1 MPEPRIVQPPRA
13 RNRLYKSAGL
23 ALLCMNKL
31 RYAVR
36 GYRDPRPF
44 AVSDNDRAIAYD
56 LAVIEAWR
64 RQLGAY
70 LGTEFS
76 FAEQSILEL
85 GPGADL
91 GVGLA
96 LLALGARRYT
106 AVDANELAGATPR
119 VFYERLLD
127 HLAGDAVP
135 GAPESPPNAANATRA
150 ATRAEL
156 LALLDHASGAAGG
169 RLRYVCRRD
178 FDLTAAGPKPFD
190 LVVSHAAFEHF
201 DDLPRTFG
209 QLRDIVREG
218 GLLVAQVDLMT
229 HTRWIR
235 ERDPLNIYRFG
246 DSLYGRLRFGGAP
259 NRVRPH
265 EYERMLR
272 EAGWKDARACADETL
287 PAGYLET
294 VRDSLAPRFRS
305 DENRMDSLSIY
316 LCARR

>member
-1 MPEPRIVQPPRA
+1 
-13 RNRLYKSAGL
+13 LYKSTGL
-23 ALLCMNKL
+23 ALLALNKL
-31 RYAVR
+31 RYAAR

-44 AVSDNDRAIAYD
+44 SVSDIDRTIAYD

-76 FAEQSILEL
+76 FADRSILEL
-85 GPGADL
+85 GPGAEL

-96 LLALGARRYT
+96 LLAMGARRYT
-106 AVDANELAGATPR
+106 AIDANALAGATPR
-119 VFYERLLD
+119 AFYERLLD
-127 HLAGDAVP
+127 RLASDAVP
-135 GAPESPPNAANATRA
+135 GGLGAATEAANAAIVKSAAMRA
-150 ATRAEL
+150 DL
-156 LALLDHASGAAGG
+156 LALLDRASDATAG
-169 RLRYVCRRD
+169 RLRYICRRD
-178 FDLTAAGPKPFD
+178 FDLTAAGPEPFD
-190 LVVSHAAFEHF
+190 LAVSHAAFEHF
-201 DDLPRTFG
+201 DDLPRTLA
-209 QLRDIVREG
+209 QLREVVREG

-235 ERDPLNIYRFG
+235 ERDPLNIYRFD

-272 EAGWKDARACADETL
+272 EAGWRDARAFADQTL

-294 VRDSLAPRFRS
+294 VRGSLAPRFRP